1 MPSVSGFAFRLRF
14 SSLCCGLFP
23 LEPVDRLAG
32 SASDRLGDA
41 TFLNLC
47 RLCSSGLV
55 GAAGAAPPCAAFSRA
70 RLRPGGPPPVRALP
84 TGIPAPTASQRRELE
99 VSATQSSSLALPG
112 GVPWGGKSILLA
124 LMDGPRC
131 GEVAPSST
139 LFPRPQILGLLC
151 GQAGVSGS
159 WNLV

>member
-23 LEPVDRLAG
+23 LEQVDRLAG
-32 SASDRLGDA
+32 SASDGLGDA

-112 GVPWGGKSILLA
+112 GVPWG
-124 LMDGPRC
+124 
-131 GEVAPSST
+131 ENPSSS
-139 LFPRPQILGLLC
+139 LLWMDPVVVKWLRLPHSFP
-151 GQAGVSGS
+151 VHKSWVFSSGK
-159 WNLV
+159 LE